1 MRIDW
6 KKADIRGLGSAPDR
20 VIARQRGVS
29 LSTISRR
36 RWEARIPA
44 YARHATTRR
53 YLDLLAAHPEGLT
66 TRAIA
71 ERVGVTR
78 QAVHIV
84 LKPLVRKGWVRA
96 EHVPELHQAGL
107 APTVWWLAEH
117 HGEEP
122 T

>member
-1 MRIDW
+1 MHV
-6 KKADIRGLGSAPDR
+6 DIRRLGTAPDS
-20 VIARQRGVS
+20 VIGRQYG
-29 LSTISRR
+29 LSTSTVARR

-44 YARHATTRR
+44 YALHATTKR
-53 YLDLLAAHPEGLT
+53 YLDLLADHPEGLS

-71 ERVGVTR
+71 ETIGVTR
-78 QAVHIV
+78 QAVHGT

-96 EHVPELHQAGL
+96 EHVPGLHQAGL